1 MLSLLNKTKFLL
13 GGNIFFAFSQWL
25 ILVCISHF
33 SNSKTVGE
41 YAYAL
46 ALVVPIFMFTNL
58 QLRPLV
64 VTNYNLKNNFS
75 YENYFSLRFYSI
87 FFAIILCII
96 FSFFTSSDIFLT
108 IILVGIIKAL
118 EALSDIIYAYYNA
131 QSKTKLISF
140 SLLLKS
146 LFLIIFF
153 SAILYFTKSLNFSL
167 ISIILVYFT
176 VLVFV
181 DFKNIGFNKTF
192 FYINYKEKK
201 DIIIIALPLGISVML
216 VALQS
221 NIPRFFLEKNY
232 SLELVGVF
240 SVFYYFVIV
249 GGIVVNSVCQFLSPK
264 FSIYYKENERKKLLN
279 IAGQAWIIAFFLG
292 ISGLL
297 ISVFFGDFFVKVI
310 YGEDYL
316 PYINVLNIVMVA
328 GLFTYL
334 SVVNGYLMTSV
345 RLIKIQLPL
354 FILLTLLTFILSWVL
369 ILPKGLVGA
378 AWVCVL
384 SAALQFILSTIIL
397 YVKMVRRID
406 A

>member
-1 MLSLLNKTKFLL
+1 MLSLLNKAKFLL

-46 ALVVPIFMFTNL
+46 AVVVPIFMLTNL

-64 VTNYNLKNNFS
+64 VANYNLKNNFS

-96 FSFFTSSDIFLT
+96 FSFFTSSNIFLT
-108 IILVGIIKAL
+108 ILLVGIIKAL

-146 LFLIIFF
+146 LFLIIVF
-153 SAILYFTKSLNFSL
+153 SSILYFTKSLALSL

-176 VLVFV
+176 VLVLV
-181 DFKNIGFNKTF
+181 DLKNIGFNKSF
-192 FYINYKEKK
+192 FSLDFKEAKE
-201 DIIIIALPLGISVML
+201 IIILALPLGVSVML

-232 SLELVGVF
+232 NLELVGVF